1 MSLLEATGFRVGYGA
16 QAIVHGVDLVV
27 EPNELVCVL
36 GRNGVGKST
45 LLKGLMGLV
54 TRQGGTVRFAGADIT
69 RERPYRIARRGI
81 GYVPQGR
88 ELFGPLTVEDNL
100 RLGGM
105 AATGRLQT
113 PPDEIYDY
121 FPILKERREQ
131 RAGTL
136 SGGEQQMLAIARVLA
151 SRPKLMLCDEPSEGL
166 QPSVID
172 AVATALE
179 TAAKEMGLA
188 VLLVEQNMRLAAQV
202 TTRGYVIA
210 GGRVVHQG
218 PIAEV
223 TSDDILHRYI
233 AFTKLAD
240 DGGA

>member
-1 MSLLEATGFRVGYGA
+1 MSLLEVSGLRAGYGG
-16 QAIVHGVDLVV
+16 QTIVHGVDLSV
-27 EPNELVCVL
+27 EANETVCVL

-54 TRQGGTVRFAGADIT
+54 ARQGGSVVFDGTEIT
-69 RERPYRIARRGI
+69 RERSYRIARRGV

-100 RLGGM
+100 RLGG
-105 AATGRLQT
+105 AASGGGLAL
-113 PPDEIYDY
+113 PPKEIYDY
-121 FPILKERREQ
+121 FPVLRERRDQ

-179 TAAKEMGLA
+179 TAAEEMGLA
-188 VLLVEQNMRLAAQV
+188 VLLVEQNMRLAARV
-202 TTRGYVIA
+202 ASRGYIIV
-210 GGRVVHQG
+210 GGRVVHSG
-218 PIAEV
+218 PIADV
-223 TSDDILHRYI
+223 TSEDMMQRYI
-233 AFTKLAD
+233 AFTKL
-240 DGGA
+240 GEG

>member
-1 MSLLEATGFRVGYGA
+1 MSLLEASGFRAGYGA
-16 QAIVHGVDLVV
+16 QEIVHGVDLAV

-54 TRQGGTVRFAGADIT
+54 TRQGGTVRFAGTDIT
-69 RERPYRIARRGI
+69 RERPYRIARLGV

-100 RLGGM
+100 RLGGI
-105 AATGRLQT
+105 ATSGRLQT

-121 FPILKERREQ
+121 FPILQARRDQ

-179 TAAKEMGLA
+179 TAAREMGLA
-188 VLLVEQNMRLAAQV
+188 VLLVEQNMRLASRL
-202 TTRGYVIA
+202 TSRGYIID
-210 GGRVVHQG
+210 GGRVVHAG
-218 PIAEV
+218 PIGEV
-223 TSDDILHRYI
+223 TSDDMLQRYI
-233 AFTKLAD
+233 AFTKL
-240 DGGA
+240 GEG